1 MKELF
6 SRFYNHPVLTFKLV
20 VASFVIAVLSLATSL
35 FVIQVLNR
43 FISHGINTTLLT
55 LVTGTSI
62 AILFELAFRSV
73 RRRLIIIQN
82 EEQNNKLSEGALFML
97 LQTKTPELDRVPIG
111 QRQEVLRGIDIL
123 RAITSPQ
130 TIAAVLDL
138 PFSFVFVFVLWLLSP
153 PLALI
158 SLVFMSLILIISLVA
173 QFSGRAVTKQ
183 AQERGADRSALLGSA
198 ITEAET
204 VRAFNATQFF
214 VGGWRKVDRMVSK
227 LTGSIAESR
236 DILQARI
243 ALLTGLQTMAIISVG
258 AIQAVNGDLSVGAM
272 IGANI
277 LAGRAL
283 MPVSKLS
290 QMGEAFTKATQARV
304 RLNEFASLPIERS
317 EGTALKE
324 YHGGVTFKDLAFI
337 YPGSSAP
344 LFESINLHIAPGQV
358 ATIVGPNGSGKTT
371 LARLLVGTIE
381 PTRGQIMVDGLDLN
395 QIALPWWRQ
404 QVSYLPQEPTFI
416 TGTLSDNIA
425 LANPQ
430 IDNER
435 LNEVIR
441 MAGLRN
447 FLDNSPEGL
456 AMPIREGGRH
466 LALGIRRRIALARA
480 LATGGNLLIAD
491 EPTEGLDMEGRR
503 AVYATFQQ
511 LINEGKSIIVI
522 SHDQEFLKVADYLVD
537 LGVKPI
543 PSVQKKQRSSV
554 ADGSNKSDKNK
565 KEET

>member
-1 MKELF
+1 
-6 SRFYNHPVLTFKLV
+6 V

>member
-1 MKELF
+1 M
-6 SRFYNHPVLTFKLV
+6 LTFKLV

>member
-1 MKELF
+1 M
-6 SRFYNHPVLTFKLV
+6 
-20 VASFVIAVLSLATSL
+20 LSLATSL

-43 FISHGINTTLLT
+43 FISHGITTTLLT
-55 LVTGTSI
+55 LITGTLI

-73 RRRLIIIQN
+73 RRRFITIQN
-82 EEQNNKLSEGALFML
+82 EEQNNKLSESAFFML

-123 RAITSPQ
+123 RNLTSPQ
-130 TIAAVLDL
+130 TISAVLDL
-138 PFSFVFVFVLWLLSP
+138 PFAFLFVFVLWLLSP
-153 PLALI
+153 VLALI
-158 SLVFMSLILIISLVA
+158 SIVFMSLVLIISLVV

-198 ITEAET
+198 INEAET
-204 VRAFNATQFF
+204 LRAFNGTNLFVKGWHQVDYLFSALIGNIAT
-214 VGGWRKVDRMVSK
+214 
-227 LTGSIAESR
+227 SR

-243 ALLTGLQTMAIISVG
+243 VLLTSLQTIAIISVG
-258 AIQAVNGDLSVGAM
+258 AIQSFNGDLSVGAM

-290 QMGEAFTKATQARV
+290 QMGEVFTKATQARV
-304 RLNEFASLPIERS
+304 RLEEFMSLPLERN
-317 EGTALKE
+317 EGTAIKE
-324 YHGGVTFKDLAFI
+324 YHGGVEFQDLAFI
-337 YPGSSAP
+337 YPGSSVP
-344 LFESINLHIAPGQV
+344 LFESMNLHMDPGKV
-358 ATIVGPNGSGKTT
+358 TAIIGPNGSGKTT
-371 LARLLVGTIE
+371 LARLLVGIIE
-381 PTRGQIMVDGLDLN
+381 PTRGHIYVDGLVLN
-395 QIALPWWRQ
+395 QMALPWWRQ
-404 QVSYLPQEPTFI
+404 QISYLPQEPTFI
-416 TGTLSDNIA
+416 TGTLNDNIT

-430 IDNER
+430 IDTER

-441 MAGLRN
+441 MAGLRP

-456 AMPIREGGRH
+456 AMVIREGGRH

-491 EPTEGLDMEGRR
+491 EPTEGLDIEGKR

-511 LINEGKSIIVI
+511 LINAGKSIIVI

-543 PSVQKKQRSSV
+543 PRVKKRQTNSV
-554 ADGSNKSDKNK
+554 AANGSNRPDTSE